1 MNAPQTILPSNF
13 TDPTTSAF
21 GIDHSWSPW
30 RNPSTPVG
38 RRKKNS
44 KKNNN
49 HDSST
54 SKSDA
59 MEYCVYGTLLV
70 TCLIILLS
78 EIMCIV

>member
-44 KKNNN
+44 KK
-49 HDSST
+49 
-54 SKSDA
+54 
-59 MEYCVYGTLLV
+59 
-70 TCLIILLS
+70 IITMIQANPSPML
-78 EIMCIV
+78 